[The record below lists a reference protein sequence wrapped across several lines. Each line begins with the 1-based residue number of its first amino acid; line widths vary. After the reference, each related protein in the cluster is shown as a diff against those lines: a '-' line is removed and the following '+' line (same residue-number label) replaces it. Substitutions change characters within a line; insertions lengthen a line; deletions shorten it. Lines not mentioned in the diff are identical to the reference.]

1 MDMEKY
7 FKTSG
12 IKGSVQQVIA
22 AGTATAL
29 TAFCAQEPEF
39 AQAVEQSGRSFQDC
53 LDSVAKGVS
62 RSLSDF
68 DAYSKAAAFYFPG
81 AKIEFRML
89 IHLAGDADRPE
100 PVPEKSTLQLD
111 FESLLDF

>member
-1 MDMEKY
+1 MDLKNY
-7 FKTSG
+7 FSPAG
-12 IKGSVQQVIA
+12 IKGAVQKTIA
-22 AGTATAL
+22 KETGAAL